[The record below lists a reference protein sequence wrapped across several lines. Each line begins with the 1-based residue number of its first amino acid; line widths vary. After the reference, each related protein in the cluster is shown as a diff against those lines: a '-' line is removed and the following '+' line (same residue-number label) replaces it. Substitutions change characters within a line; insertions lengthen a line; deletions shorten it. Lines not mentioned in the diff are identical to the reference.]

1 MKTSIENIEQ
11 KKLSDQVAGRL
22 AHWILKY
29 QELFTK
35 MLSVRTN
42 NWSLKQQ
49 WIFLC
54 LICIV
59 LGGASI
65 LAMVQSFSINHSD
78 TVAISATSSVS
89 LKPLVNE
96 APAII
101 TREEFEAAKQYKM
114 EHPDL
119 HTDIP
124 DLFERLSFI
133 EETYYS
139 QNKK

>member
-1 MKTSIENIEQ
+1 MKTSIENAEQ
-11 KKLSDQVAGRL
+11 KKLSDQVAGKL
-22 AHWILKY
+22 ANWILKY

-42 NWSLKQQ
+42 HWSLKQQ

-65 LAMVQSFSINHSD
+65 LSMVQSFKARPAD
-78 TVAISATSSVS
+78 TVAISTTSSVS
-89 LKPLVNE
+89 LKPLINE
-96 APAII
+96 ASAII
-101 TREEFEAAKQYKM
+101 TREEFEAAKQYKS

-119 HTDIP
+119 LHELP
-124 DLFERLSFI
+124 DLYERLSSI
-133 EETYYS
+133 EQTYHS

>member
-1 MKTSIENIEQ
+1 MKVSNVEQ
-11 KKLSDQVAGRL
+11 KKLSDQVAGKL
-22 AHWILKY
+22 ANWILKY

-42 NWSLKQQ
+42 HWSLKQQ

-54 LICIV
+54 LVCIV

-65 LAMVQSFSINHSD
+65 LAMVQSFRINPTD
-78 TVAISATSSVS
+78 TAVISATSSVS
-89 LKPLVNE
+89 LKPLANE

-101 TREEFEAAKQYKM
+101 TREEFEVAKRYKA

-119 HTDIP
+119 LHELP
-124 DLFERLSFI
+124 DLYERLSSI
-133 EETYYS
+133 EQAYYS

>member
-1 MKTSIENIEQ
+1 MKVSKVEQ

-22 AHWILKY
+22 ANWILKY

-35 MLSVRTN
+35 MLSMRSN
-42 NWSLKQQ
+42 HWSLKQQ

-65 LAMVQSFSINHSD
+65 LAMVQSFKGSPAD
-78 TVAISATSSVS
+78 TVAISSTSSVR
-89 LKPLVNE
+89 LKPLPNE

-101 TREEFEAAKQYKM
+101 TREEFEAAKQYKI

-119 HTDIP
+119 LHELP
-124 DLFERLSFI
+124 DLYECLSSI
-133 EETYYS
+133 EQAYYS

>member
-1 MKTSIENIEQ
+1 MKTSIGNIEQ
-11 KKLSDQVAGRL
+11 KKLTDQVAGKL
-22 AHWILKY
+22 ANWILKY

-42 NWSLKQQ
+42 HWSLKQQ

-54 LICIV
+54 LICIF

-65 LAMVQSFSINHSD
+65 LAMVQSFRVNPTD

-89 LKPLVNE
+89 LKPLTNE

-101 TREEFEAAKQYKM
+101 TREEFEAAKQYM
-114 EHPDL
+114 AEHPDL
-119 HTDIP
+119 HTELP
-124 DLFERLSFI
+124 DLFKRLSFI

>member
-1 MKTSIENIEQ
+1 MKTSIENVEQ

-22 AHWILKY
+22 AHLILKY

-35 MLSVRTN
+35 MLSGKTN
-42 NWSLKQQ
+42 HWSLKQQ

-54 LICIV
+54 VICIV
-59 LGGASI
+59 LGGSSI
-65 LAMVQSFSINHSD
+65 LAILQSFKERPTEIIP
-78 TVAISATSSVS
+78 ISTSVN
-89 LKPLVNE
+89 LKPLVND

-101 TREEFEAAKQYKM
+101 TREEFEAAKIYKA

-119 HTDIP
+119 LHEIP
-124 DLFERLSFI
+124 DLYQRLSLI

>member
-1 MKTSIENIEQ
+1 MKVSNVEE
-11 KKLSDQVAGRL
+11 KKLSDHVAGKL
-22 AHWILKY
+22 ANWILKY

-35 MLSVRTN
+35 ILSVRTN
-42 NWSLKQQ
+42 YWSLKQQ

-65 LAMVQSFSINHSD
+65 LSMVQSFKGSPAD
-78 TVAISATSSVS
+78 TAAISATSSVS
-89 LKPLVNE
+89 LKPLPNE
-96 APAII
+96 VPAII
-101 TREEFEAAKQYKM
+101 TQEEFEAAKQYKM

-119 HTDIP
+119 RHEVP
-124 DLFERLSFI
+124 DLYKCLSSI
-133 EETYYS
+133 EQAYYS

>member
-1 MKTSIENIEQ
+1 MKTSIENLEQ

-42 NWSLKQQ
+42 HWSLKQQ

-65 LAMVQSFSINHSD
+65 LAMVQSFRINPTD
-78 TVAISATSSVS
+78 TLAISATSSVS
-89 LKPLVNE
+89 LKPLANE
-96 APAII
+96 APALI
-101 TREEFEAAKQYKM
+101 TRKEFEAAKQYKM

-119 HTDIP
+119 LHELP
-124 DLFERLSFI
+124 DLFERLSSI
-133 EETYYS
+133 EQAYS
-139 QNKK
+139 LQNKK

>member
-1 MKTSIENIEQ
+1 MKVSNVEE
-11 KKLSDQVAGRL
+11 KKLSDQVAGKL
-22 AHWILKY
+22 ANWILRY

-42 NWSLKQQ
+42 YWSLKQQ

-54 LICIV
+54 LVCIV

-65 LAMVQSFSINHSD
+65 LAMVQSFRINPTD
-78 TVAISATSSVS
+78 TAAISATSSVS
-89 LKPLVNE
+89 LKPLANE
-96 APAII
+96 APALI
-101 TREEFEAAKQYKM
+101 TREEFEAATQYKM

-119 HTDIP
+119 LHEVP
-124 DLFERLSFI
+124 DLYERLSSI
-133 EETYYS
+133 EETYHS

>member
-1 MKTSIENIEQ
+1 MKISIENIEQ

-35 MLSVRTN
+35 MLSARTN
-42 NWSLKQQ
+42 HWSLKQQ

-65 LAMVQSFSINHSD
+65 LAMVQSFSVNPTN
-78 TVAISATSSVS
+78 TVAISATSSLSV
-89 LKPLVNE
+89 KPLTNE

-101 TREEFEAAKQYKM
+101 TREEFETAKQYM
-114 EHPDL
+114 TEHPDL
-119 HTDIP
+119 LHELP
-124 DLFERLSFI
+124 DLYERLSSI
-133 EETYYS
+133 EEAYYS

>member
-1 MKTSIENIEQ
+1 MKTSIENVEQ

-22 AHWILKY
+22 AHLILKY

-35 MLSVRTN
+35 MLSGKTN
-42 NWSLKQQ
+42 HWSLKQQ

-54 LICIV
+54 VICIV

-65 LAMVQSFSINHSD
+65 LAMVQSFKERPTEIIP
-78 TVAISATSSVS
+78 ISTSVN
-89 LKPLVNE
+89 LKPLVND

-101 TREEFEAAKQYKM
+101 TREEFEAAKIYKA

-119 HTDIP
+119 LHEIP
-124 DLFERLSFI
+124 DLYQRLSFI

>member
-1 MKTSIENIEQ
+1 MKVSNVEQ
-11 KKLSDQVAGRL
+11 KKLSDQVAGKL
-22 AHWILKY
+22 ANWILKY

-42 NWSLKQQ
+42 HWSLKQQ

-65 LAMVQSFSINHSD
+65 LAMVQSFRINPTN

-89 LKPLVNE
+89 LKPLPNE

-101 TREEFEAAKQYKM
+101 TREEFEAAKLCKAQ
-114 EHPDL
+114 HPDL
-119 HTDIP
+119 MHELP
-124 DLFERLSFI
+124 DLYERLNSI
-133 EETYYS
+133 EETYYL

>member
-1 MKTSIENIEQ
+1 MSTSLKNIEQ

-22 AHWILKY
+22 ANWILKY

-42 NWSLKQQ
+42 HWSLKQQ

-65 LAMVQSFSINHSD
+65 LAMVQSFKGSPAH
-78 TVAISATSSVS
+78 TVAISATSSVT
-89 LKPLVNE
+89 LKPLQVE

-101 TREEFEAAKQYKM
+101 TREEFEAAKQYKI
-114 EHPDL
+114 EHSDLLHEVPDL
-119 HTDIP
+119 Y
-124 DLFERLSFI
+124 ERLSSI
-133 EETYYS
+133 QQTYYL

>member
-1 MKTSIENIEQ
+1 MKVSNVEE

-42 NWSLKQQ
+42 HWSLKQQ

-65 LAMVQSFSINHSD
+65 LAMVQSFKATPGN
-78 TVAISATSSVS
+78 TTAISATSSVS
-89 LKPLVNE
+89 IKPLANE

-101 TREEFEAAKQYKM
+101 TREEFEAAKQYM
-114 EHPDL
+114 AEHPDL
-119 HTDIP
+119 LHELP
-124 DLFERLSFI
+124 DLYERLSAI
-133 EETYYS
+133 EQAYYS

>member
-1 MKTSIENIEQ
+1 MKVSNVEE
-11 KKLSDQVAGRL
+11 KKLSDQVAGKL
-22 AHWILKY
+22 ANWILKY

-35 MLSVRTN
+35 MLSVRTIH
-42 NWSLKQQ
+42 WSLKQQ

-54 LICIV
+54 LVCIV

-65 LAMVQSFSINHSD
+65 VAMVQSFRINPTD
-78 TVAISATSSVS
+78 TVTISATSSVS
-89 LKPLVNE
+89 LKPLANE
-96 APAII
+96 APALI

-119 HTDIP
+119 LHELP
-124 DLFERLSFI
+124 DLYESLSSI
-133 EETYYS
+133 EQTYYS

>member
-1 MKTSIENIEQ
+1 MKTSIENVEQ
-11 KKLSDQVAGRL
+11 KKLSDQVAGKL
-22 AHWILKY
+22 ANWILKY

-42 NWSLKQQ
+42 HWSLKQQ

-65 LAMVQSFSINHSD
+65 LAMVQSFRINP
-78 TVAISATSSVS
+78 TNTAAISATSSVS
-89 LKPLVNE
+89 LKPLANE

>member
-1 MKTSIENIEQ
+1 MKVSNVEQ

-22 AHWILKY
+22 ANWILKY

-35 MLSVRTN
+35 MLSMRSN
-42 NWSLKQQ
+42 HWSLKQQ

-65 LAMVQSFSINHSD
+65 LAMVQSFKGSPAD
-78 TVAISATSSVS
+78 TVAISSTSSVR
-89 LKPLVNE
+89 LKPLPNE

-101 TREEFEAAKQYKM
+101 TREEFETAKQYM
-114 EHPDL
+114 TEHPDL
-119 HTDIP
+119 LHELP
-124 DLFERLSFI
+124 DLYERLSSI
-133 EETYYS
+133 EEAYYS

>member
-1 MKTSIENIEQ
+1 MKVSNVEQ
-11 KKLSDQVAGRL
+11 KKLSDHIAGKL
-22 AHWILKY
+22 ANWILKY

-42 NWSLKQQ
+42 HWSLKQQ

-65 LAMVQSFSINHSD
+65 LAMVQSFRINP
-78 TVAISATSSVS
+78 TNTAAISATSSVS
-89 LKPLVNE
+89 LKPLANE

>member
-1 MKTSIENIEQ
+1 MKVSNVEE
-11 KKLSDQVAGRL
+11 KKLSDQVAGKL
-22 AHWILKY
+22 ANWILKY

-42 NWSLKQQ
+42 HWSLKQQ

-65 LAMVQSFSINHSD
+65 LSMVQSFRINPND
-78 TVAISATSSVS
+78 TIAISTISSVS
-89 LKPLVNE
+89 LKPLPNE
-96 APAII
+96 ISAII
-101 TREEFEAAKQYKM
+101 TREEFEAAKQYM
-114 EHPDL
+114 AEHPDL
-119 HTDIP
+119 LHELP
-124 DLFERLSFI
+124 DLYERLSSI
-133 EETYYS
+133 EQTYHS

>member
-1 MKTSIENIEQ
+1 MKTSIENVEQ

-22 AHWILKY
+22 AHLILKY

-35 MLSVRTN
+35 MLSGKTN
-42 NWSLKQQ
+42 HWSLKQQ

-65 LAMVQSFSINHSD
+65 LAMVQSFKERPTEIIP
-78 TVAISATSSVS
+78 ISTSVN
-89 LKPLVNE
+89 LKPLAND

-101 TREEFEAAKQYKM
+101 TREEFEAAKIYKA

-119 HTDIP
+119 LHEIP
-124 DLFERLSFI
+124 DLYQRLSLI